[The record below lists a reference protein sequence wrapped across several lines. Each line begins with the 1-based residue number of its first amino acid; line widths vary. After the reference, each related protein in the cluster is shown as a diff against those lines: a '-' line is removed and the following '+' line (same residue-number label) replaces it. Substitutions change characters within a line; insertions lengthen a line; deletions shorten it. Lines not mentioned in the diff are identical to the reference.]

1 MQLTML
7 NIINVNEKSRQG
19 KSALWVSSLH
29 CRRFDTG
36 GEMDDALKLEREFE
50 HVMCRFRRMDYSV
63 LHPGVGN
70 MEFAV
75 LEMIHKLSAQHDAI
89 YGAAISDLQ
98 KKMEILPSALS
109 RLLRGMEE
117 KGLCV
122 RSIDPKD
129 RRSSYVSLTETGQ
142 ERRDQGHCIMEVFA
156 QRVVERMGE
165 GRFRELI
172 KQWERFG
179 DVLETEIAA
188 FRNVD
193 GMEE

>member
-1 MQLTML
+1 
-7 NIINVNEKSRQG
+7 
-19 KSALWVSSLH
+19 
-29 CRRFDTG
+29 
-36 GEMDDALKLEREFE
+36 MDDALKLAREFE

-142 ERRDQGHCIMEVFA
+142 ERREQGHGIMEVFA
-156 QRVVERMGE
+156 QR

>member
-1 MQLTML
+1 
-7 NIINVNEKSRQG
+7 
-19 KSALWVSSLH
+19 
-29 CRRFDTG
+29 
-36 GEMDDALKLEREFE
+36 MDDALKLAREFE
-50 HVMCRFRRMDYSV
+50 HAMCRFRRMDYSA

-129 RRSSYVSLTETGQ
+129 RRSSYVSLTGKKRSGTRHYGSVCPASCRKNG
-142 ERRDQGHCIMEVFA
+142 RRQIP
-156 QRVVERMGE
+156 
-165 GRFRELI
+165 
-172 KQWERFG
+172 
-179 DVLETEIAA
+179 
-188 FRNVD
+188 
-193 GMEE
+193 

>member
-1 MQLTML
+1 
-7 NIINVNEKSRQG
+7 
-19 KSALWVSSLH
+19 
-29 CRRFDTG
+29 
-36 GEMDDALKLEREFE
+36 MDDALKLAREFE
-50 HVMCRFRRMDYSV
+50 HVMCRFRRMDYSA

-98 KKMEILPSALS
+98 KKMEEAAEALEFEEALS
-109 RLLRGMEE
+109 RLLRSMEE

-142 ERRDQGHCIMEVFA
+142 ERRDQGHGIMEVFA